1 MDESNLTSQ
10 YILNMEKRIVSG
22 EWAVNTMLP
31 SFRKLCSEYSVSRS
45 VINTA
50 VSVLHAK
57 GFVDIVPRRGARVK
71 NWKKEGTLLALNSAV
86 TFGKFEPDIIDSFF
100 NIFTFIE
107 CNGVYEAAIRA
118 KEEDLILLNSIIEQE
133 ALLKSNEKLAFLYQ
147 SFYKKITNI
156 SNNMAYIQIFM
167 SLEQAV
173 LKISEIYTSDE
184 SAKQQCMKMHKD
196 IYQSLKERDGQK
208 AKWEMQTLL
217 DHLKVLV
224 TYKTC
229 NLKGN

>member
-1 MDESNLTSQ
+1 
-10 YILNMEKRIVSG
+10 
-22 EWAVNTMLP
+22 
-31 SFRKLCSEYSVSRS
+31 
-45 VINTA
+45 
-50 VSVLHAK
+50 
-57 GFVDIVPRRGARVK
+57 
-71 NWKKEGTLLALNSAV
+71 
-86 TFGKFEPDIIDSFF
+86 
-100 NIFTFIE
+100 
-107 CNGVYEAAIRA
+107 
-118 KEEDLILLNSIIEQE
+118 
-133 ALLKSNEKLAFLYQ
+133 LLKSNEKLAFLYQ